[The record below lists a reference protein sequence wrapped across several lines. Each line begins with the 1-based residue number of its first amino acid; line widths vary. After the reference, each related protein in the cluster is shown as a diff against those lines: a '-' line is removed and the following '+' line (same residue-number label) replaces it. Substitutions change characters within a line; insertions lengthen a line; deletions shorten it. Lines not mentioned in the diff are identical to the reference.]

1 MKFHLLLLHGIFFK
15 AKTIARPC
23 RRSNFKIKRKER
35 LVFLIFFDL
44 FVTGT
49 ATCKS
54 PCQSVGRSV
63 GRSVGLSHFA
73 FLFAFLGILRVG
85 KFVFEHAPAQVITAP
100 AQPTATGVVVY
111 TALLTQPPELQFSI
125 FYRHAGWWKGKDVRI
140 SSTSQPDA
148 SYSLAHNSYIFC
160 PLRPGFLLLLSTKY
174 FPFFLSHPAYRACC
188 LQSVTACLPI
198 FPTSQMKTTMQSLFR
213 FT

>member
-1 MKFHLLLLHGIFFK
+1 MNSSFDELSSWLTPFPILMTLSICSESEKKKIKRKFNVKFHLLLLHGIFFK

-125 FYRHAGWWKGKDVRI
+125 FYRHAG
-140 SSTSQPDA
+140 
-148 SYSLAHNSYIFC
+148 
-160 PLRPGFLLLLSTKY
+160 
-174 FPFFLSHPAYRACC
+174 
-188 LQSVTACLPI
+188 
-198 FPTSQMKTTMQSLFR
+198 
-213 FT
+213 